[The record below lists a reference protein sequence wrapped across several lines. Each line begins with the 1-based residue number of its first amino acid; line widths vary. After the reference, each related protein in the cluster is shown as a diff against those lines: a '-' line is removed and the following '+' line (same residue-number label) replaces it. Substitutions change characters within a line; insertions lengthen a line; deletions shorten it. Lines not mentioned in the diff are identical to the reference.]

1 MKILN
6 KLAEFKQ
13 WILRIVIMRFYPE
26 MPFCIYP
33 IFRKGKAGYDS
44 YMIKGYSYTLLT
56 PNKGTKNVIHLMWND
71 FAMHEEDFID
81 EEDGI
86 YKIEDSEQP
95 FFKNWIDAYN
105 AASNAL

>member
-1 MKILN
+1 
-6 KLAEFKQ
+6 
-13 WILRIVIMRFYPE
+13 

-56 PNKGTKNVIHLMWND
+56 PNKGTKNIIHLMWCD

-81 EEDGI
+81 KEDDI
-86 YKIEDSEQP
+86 NSIEDTDIL
-95 FFKNWIDAYN
+95 FFKSWIDAYED
-105 AASNAL
+105 AMKHVK